1 MIEAFFYVLKNM
13 KYLRNSRISCKSSL
27 FHISCYTIG
36 IVMEDRV
43 NMADNFGMKGY
54 MKGALLLTIA
64 ALIVKALSAVYRVPF
79 QNLVGDQGFYIYQQ
93 VYPFISFFVVWAS
106 GGFAVAI
113 SKMLADAE
121 SSIHPVER
129 KGFISRTI
137 FYYLTLLSIIFF
149 CLLFFGANILSELM
163 GDLQLAPLLKTGSFV
178 TLFMPMLALMKGRFQ
193 SQGKMEPV
201 AYAQV
206 FEQFIRVA
214 FILVGA
220 IIIMH
225 TNKSLYAAGNAAV
238 FGTVIGEIA
247 AVILLLYYSKKVQIV
262 PKKLKKTERTWPIL
276 KEVTILSLS
285 VSMSSL
291 LLLCFQLI
299 DSFTVFSTLLH
310 NGMESIKAMEMKGIY
325 DRGQPLVQ
333 LGIIIA
339 SSLSLAIVPLV
350 ALQSKKKGGRGPN
363 PFIQLTYRASI
374 LLGVAASIG
383 LVIVMPYVN
392 QMLFETN
399 ALSNVLMVYV
409 LQIVPLSVILPLTAI
424 LQGMNKLKIP
434 ALILI
439 GAILLKYI
447 GNCYFIPNWD
457 VLGAAIASNI
467 ALFLSAGLLMIYL
480 KQLVHSKLA
489 TKAFYIKLCIA
500 SGSMIFVVALVDQV
514 IQAVIPIVTGRM
526 ESVIIG
532 GCLICIGAFVYL
544 TIVAKT
550 KMLAVKEWFL
560 LPFGRKM
567 ARYQLLLNKKK

>member
-1 MIEAFFYVLKNM
+1 
-13 KYLRNSRISCKSSL
+13 
-27 FHISCYTIG
+27 
-36 IVMEDRV
+36 MEDRV
-43 NMADNFGMKGY
+43 NMANNFGMKGY

-93 VYPFISFFVVWAS
+93 IYPFISFFVVWAS

-129 KGFISRTI
+129 KRIISRTI
-137 FYYLTLLSIIFF
+137 FYYLTMLSIVFF
-149 CLLFFGANILSELM
+149 CLLFFGANFLSEMM
-163 GDLQLAPLLKTGSFV
+163 GDKQLATLLRTGSFV
-178 TLFMPMLALMKGRFQ
+178 TLFMPVLALMKGRFQ
-193 SQGKMEPV
+193 SQGEMVPV

-206 FEQFIRVA
+206 FEQFVRVA
-214 FILVGA
+214 VILIGA
-220 IIIMH
+220 TIIMH

-247 AVILLLYYSKKVQIV
+247 GIILLLYYSKKLHII
-262 PKKLKKTERTWPIL
+262 PRKIENKGSTWPIL
-276 KEVTILSLS
+276 KEVTVLSLS

-299 DSFTVFSTLLH
+299 DSFTVFSILLH
-310 NGMESIKAMEMKGIY
+310 NGMDHIKAMEMKGIY

-333 LGIIIA
+333 LGITIA

-350 ALQSKKKGGRGPN
+350 ALQSKKKGGRGST

-399 ALSNVLMVYV
+399 ALSNVLMIYV
-409 LQIVPLSVILPLTAI
+409 LQIVPLSVILTLTAI

-439 GAILLKYI
+439 GAILLKYL
-447 GNCYFIPNWD
+447 GNLYFIPKWD
-457 VLGAAIASNI
+457 VLGAAVASNI

-480 KQLVHSKLA
+480 KRLVHSKLA
-489 TKAFYIKLCIA
+489 TKEFYIKLSIA
-500 SGSMIFVVALVDQV
+500 SGSMILVVVMVDQLFQIFFHVATSRVVAV
-514 IQAVIPIVTGRM
+514 A
-526 ESVIIG
+526 IG
-532 GCLICIGAFVYL
+532 GCLIFIGAFVYL

-560 LPFGRKM
+560 LPFGRKI